1 MHGINQKRV
10 RKLNSV
16 EYTRGPVLYW
26 MSREQRVHDNW
37 ALLFA
42 QNLALSYNRPLR
54 VTFCIVPQFLGATQ
68 RQYRFMINGLQQVE
82 KKLLDLA
89 IPLRVLMGSPEKEVP
104 RFISESGIGC
114 LVTDF
119 DPLRIKEEWKKGVI
133 GELKIPIYEVDAHN
147 IVPCWSA
154 SPKQEY
160 SAYTFRRKINPLLD
174 EFLTDYPIV
183 QKQKSPLTEKTDNS
197 WERIR
202 ASTRV
207 DEAPEIDWI
216 EPGEQEARR
225 LLLSFIVD
233 KLSRYETMRNKP
245 EVDGQSN
252 LSPYLHFGQLSAQRV
267 AWSVIRDADVP
278 PDARKA
284 FLEELIVRRELSDNF
299 CYYNQHYDSYE
310 GFPDWAKK
318 SLRDHRNDRRTY
330 LYSLEEFENAKTH
343 DELWNAAQ
351 REMMVRGK
359 MHGYIRMYW
368 AKKILEW
375 TESPEEALR
384 TAIYLNDRYELD
396 GRDPNGY
403 EGIAWSIGGLHDRAW
418 KEREVFGKVRYMSF
432 RGCAS
437 KFNVSRYIENVSRM
451 T

>member
-1 MHGINQKRV
+1 MYGINQKRV

-16 EYTRGPVLYW
+16 EYTGGSVLYW

-54 VTFCIVPQFLGATQ
+54 VAFCIVPKFIGATQ
-68 RQYRFMINGLQQVE
+68 RHYRFMISGLQQVE
-82 KKLLDLA
+82 RELLDLA
-89 IPLRVLMGSPEKEVP
+89 IPLRVLMGSPEKAVP
-104 RFISESGIGC
+104 RFIGESGIGC

-119 DPLRIKEEWKKGVI
+119 DPLRIKGDWKKGVI
-133 GELKIPIYEVDAHN
+133 EELKIPIYEVDAHN
-147 IVPCWSA
+147 IVPCWIA

-160 SAYTFRRKINPLLD
+160 SAYTFRRKVTPLLD
-174 EFLTDYPIV
+174 EFLTDYPLL
-183 QKQKSPLTEKTDNS
+183 QKQKAPLPEKADNS

-202 ASTRV
+202 ASTVV
-207 DEAPEIDWI
+207 DEAPEVDWI
-216 EPGEQEARR
+216 KPGEREARR
-225 LLLSFIVD
+225 LLLSFIGD

-267 AWSVIRDADVP
+267 AWNVTEDADVP
-278 PDARKA
+278 SEARSA
-284 FLEELIVRRELSDNF
+284 LLEELIVRRELSDNF
-299 CYYNQHYDSYE
+299 CYYNRHYDSYE
-310 GFPDWAKK
+310 GFPNWAQN
-318 SLRDHRNDRRTY
+318 SLGDHRNDRRAY
-330 LYSLEEFENAKTH
+330 LYSLGELEYANTH

-351 REMMVRGK
+351 REMLVRGK
-359 MHGYIRMYW
+359 MHGYMRMYW

-384 TAIYLNDRYELD
+384 IAIYLNDRYELD

-403 EGIAWSIGGLHDRAW
+403 AGIAWSIGGLHDRAW
-418 KEREVFGKVRYMSF
+418 KEREVFGKVRYMSY

-437 KFNVSRYIENVSRM
+437 KFNVNRYIENVNRM

>member
-16 EYTRGPVLYW
+16 EYTGGSVLYW

-54 VTFCIVPQFLGATQ
+54 VAFCIVPQFLGATQ
-68 RQYRFMINGLQQVE
+68 RQYHFMLAGLKQVE

-89 IPLRVLMGSPEKEVP
+89 IPFHVLLGSPVREIP
-104 RFISESGIGC
+104 RMISGKGIGC

-119 DPLRIKEEWKKGVI
+119 DPLRIKGDWKKGVI
-133 GELKIPIYEVDAHN
+133 EELKIPIYEVDAHN
-147 IVPCWSA
+147 IVPCWIA

-160 SAYTFRRKINPLLD
+160 SAYTFRRKVTPLLD
-174 EFLTDYPIV
+174 EFLTDYPLV
-183 QKQKSPLTEKTDNS
+183 QKQKAPLTEKTDNS

-202 ASTRV
+202 ASTGV
-207 DEAPEIDWI
+207 DEVPEVDWI
-216 EPGEQEARR
+216 KPGEQQARR
-225 LLLSFIVD
+225 LLLSFIRE
-233 KLSRYETMRNKP
+233 KLSNYEIMRNKP
-245 EVDGQSN
+245 EFDGQSN

-267 AWSVIRDADVP
+267 AWNVTEDADVP
-278 PDARKA
+278 SEARSA

-299 CYYNQHYDSYE
+299 CYYNRHYDSFE
-310 GFPDWAKK
+310 SFPNWAKV
-318 SLRDHRNDRRTY
+318 SLKEHLGDRRSH
-330 LYSLEEFENAKTH
+330 LYSLEQFKYAKTH

-351 REMMVRGK
+351 REMVVSGK
-359 MHGYIRMYW
+359 MHGYMRMYW

-375 TESPEEALR
+375 AESPEEALR
-384 TAIYLNDRYELD
+384 IAIYLNDRYELD

-403 EGIAWSIGGLHDRAW
+403 AGIAWSIGGLHDRAW

-432 RGCAS
+432 KGCVN
-437 KFNVSRYIENVSRM
+437 KFNVNRYIENIIKM
-451 T
+451 K